1 MSQGRLLK
9 PVEVKSKDEFT
20 KLLEGATGV
29 RVVREG
35 DNAKLKLRTKKAL
48 YTFKTT
54 GVEADDLTKGLKI
67 EVEEF

>member
-1 MSQGRLLK
+1 M
-9 PVEVKSKDEFT
+9 PVEIKSKEEFT
-20 KLLEGATGV
+20 KLLEGAALV
-29 RVVREG
+29 RVARDG

-54 GVEADDLTKGLKI
+54 GAEADDLTKGLKI